1 MPVKHP
7 LTLSFTATLHVFRI
21 SIGLFHRH
29 AGCREIPPQNFE
41 FDDKTLLNSETFHNE
56 TIFRKENLQDSKNDG
71 DSVANIGV
79 RDKQGGVQW
88 LAGLILNHSTRDC
101 MHEYETTVLV
111 GI

>member
-1 MPVKHP
+1 M
-7 LTLSFTATLHVFRI
+7 R
-21 SIGLFHRH
+21 
-29 AGCREIPPQNFE
+29 QY
-41 FDDKTLLNSETFHNE
+41 SE
-56 TIFRKENLQDSKNDG
+56 RKIYKIKKNDG